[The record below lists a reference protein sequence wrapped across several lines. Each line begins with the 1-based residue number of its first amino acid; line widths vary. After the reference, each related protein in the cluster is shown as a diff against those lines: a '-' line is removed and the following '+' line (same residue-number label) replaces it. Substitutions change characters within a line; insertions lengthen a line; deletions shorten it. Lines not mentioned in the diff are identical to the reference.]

1 MLRECDVTALTV
13 PELKAALVQ
22 RGLRIPRF
30 KAGLVPQLEKAVRE
44 ENLQAAARAEAA
56 RAEAARALKAARRP
70 PAPSEALSEEV
81 FRNLGSLISA
91 HLTLGSAALITFRVD
106 HKLHELSRARIAA
119 LLPRLSPLLHAPYLN
134 FRSLRDLLEVESLN
148 LANMGINNSSIAT
161 LASACSVG
169 ALVQV
174 KTLDLTGNPCPTGV
188 EQLISAIAKGALPNL
203 ESLNLANMGINNSS
217 IGTNHPCVTLTP
229 LKALIELVTNGAPQL
244 NTLTVNV
251 GGGVAGHALREA
263 CDARGIRLYGHGHGA
278 YVVAPGS

>member
-203 ESLNLANMGINNSS
+203 RVLDL
-217 IGTNHPCVTLTP
+217 PCVTLTP

>member
-1 MLRECDVTALTV
+1 MLRECDVAGLTV

-44 ENLQAAARAEAA
+44 ENLQAEAA
-56 RAEAARALKAARRP
+56 RAVEAARAKAVRALEAARRP
-70 PAPSEALSEEV
+70 PAPSEAMSEEV
-81 FRNLGSLISA
+81 FRNLGSLIFA
-91 HLTLGSAALITFRVD
+91 HLTLDSAALITFRVD

-119 LLPRLSPLLHAPYLN
+119 LMPRLSPFLHAPYLN
-134 FRSLRDLLEVESLN
+134 IRSLRDLLEMESLN
-148 LANMGINNSSIAT
+148 LANKGINNSSVATLAAT

-174 KTLDLTGNPCPTGV
+174 KTLDLKGNPCPFGV
-188 EQLISAIAKGALPNL
+188 EQIISAIAKGALPNL
-203 ESLNLANMGINNSS
+203 RSLDLP
-217 IGTNHPCVTLTP
+217 TVTLTP

-244 NTLTVNV
+244 NTLTLNV
-251 GGGVAGHALREA
+251 GDRVAGHALREA

-278 YVVAPGS
+278 YVVVPGS

>member
-1 MLRECDVTALTV
+1 MLRECDVAGLTV

-44 ENLQAAARAEAA
+44 ENLQAEAA
-56 RAEAARALKAARRP
+56 RAVEAARAKAVRALEAARRP
-70 PAPSEALSEEV
+70 PAPPEAMSEEV
-81 FRNLGSLISA
+81 FRNLGSLIFA
-91 HLTLGSAALITFRVD
+91 HLTLDSAALITFRVD

-119 LLPRLSPLLHAPYLN
+119 LMPRLSPLLHAPYLN
-134 FRSLRDLLEVESLN
+134 IRSLRDLLEMESLN
-148 LANMGINNSSIAT
+148 LANQGINNSSIGT

-174 KTLDLTGNPCPTGV
+174 KRLDLTGNPCPFGV

-203 ESLNLANMGINNSS
+203 RSLNLPRGLS
-217 IGTNHPCVTLTP
+217 LTP

-244 NTLTVNV
+244 NTLTLDV
-251 GGGVAGHALREA
+251 GDRVAGHALREA

>member
-44 ENLQAAARAEAA
+44 ENLQAAA

-203 ESLNLANMGINNSS
+203 RVLDL
-217 IGTNHPCVTLTP
+217 PCVTLTP

>member
-44 ENLQAAARAEAA
+44 ENLQAAA

-161 LASACSVG
+161 LAATLASACSVG

-188 EQLISAIAKGALPNL
+188 EQLISAIAKGAFPNL

>member
-1 MLRECDVTALTV
+1 MLRECDVAGLTV

-30 KAGLVPQLEKAVRE
+30 RAGLVPQLEKAVRE
-44 ENLQAAARAEAA
+44 ENLQAEAA
-56 RAEAARALKAARRP
+56 RAVEAARAKAVRALEAARRP
-70 PAPSEALSEEV
+70 PAPSEAMSEEV
-81 FRNLGSLISA
+81 FRNLGSLIFA
-91 HLTLGSAALITFRVD
+91 DLTLDSAALITFRVD

-119 LLPRLSPLLHAPYLN
+119 LMPRLSPFLHAPYLN
-134 FRSLRDLLEVESLN
+134 IRSLRDLLEMESLN
-148 LANMGINNSSIAT
+148 LANKGINNSSVATLAAT

-174 KTLDLTGNPCPTGV
+174 KTLDLTGNPCPFGV

-203 ESLNLANMGINNSS
+203 RSLNLPRGLS
-217 IGTNHPCVTLTP
+217 LTP

-244 NTLTVNV
+244 NTLTLDV
-251 GGGVAGHALREA
+251 GDRVAGHALREA